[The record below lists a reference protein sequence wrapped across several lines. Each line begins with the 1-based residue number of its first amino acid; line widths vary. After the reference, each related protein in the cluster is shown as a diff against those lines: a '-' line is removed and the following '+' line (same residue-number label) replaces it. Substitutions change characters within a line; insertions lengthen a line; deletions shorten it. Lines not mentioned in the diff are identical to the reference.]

1 MERAEHRQ
9 PPTSTRPAGAMSG
22 RLAEL
27 LAAIDRPSALA
38 FVEEQIGVVL
48 VYDEE
53 HGSDL
58 TGQLEQALD
67 ASQPPDR
74 PTTAGPLPPGV
85 MHALELLHADL
96 DRPSDRLALHLA
108 LKLHRMH
115 AGAPGGR
122 RGGVASP

>member
-1 MERAEHRQ
+1 
-9 PPTSTRPAGAMSG
+9 MSG
-22 RLAEL
+22 RLPEL
-27 LAAIDRPSALA
+27 LAAIDRLAAFA

-58 TGQLEQALD
+58 TSQLEQALD
-67 ASQPPDR
+67 ELASQPLDR
-74 PTTAGPLPPGV
+74 PTTQRPLAPGV
-85 MHALELLHADL
+85 IHALELLNADL

-108 LKLHRMH
+108 FKLHRMH

-122 RGGVASP
+122 RGGMASPEARVS